1 MPRINDLAQPD
12 DPRRVERSETRRTEE
27 AREESR
33 TDAAGDSV
41 GLSNDSKRAQELQI
55 RLAQEARSAPDVRED
70 RAAEA
75 RARLEAG
82 EYDSDE
88 VRETIA
94 NRLLD
99 QFGI

>member
-12 DPRRVERSETRRTEE
+12 DPRRVERAETRRTEE

-33 TDAAGDSV
+33 TDAPGDSV
-41 GLSNDSKRAQELQI
+41 ELSNASQRAQELQSW
-55 RLAQEARSAPDVRED
+55 LAQEARSAPDVRED
-70 RAAEA
+70 RVAEA